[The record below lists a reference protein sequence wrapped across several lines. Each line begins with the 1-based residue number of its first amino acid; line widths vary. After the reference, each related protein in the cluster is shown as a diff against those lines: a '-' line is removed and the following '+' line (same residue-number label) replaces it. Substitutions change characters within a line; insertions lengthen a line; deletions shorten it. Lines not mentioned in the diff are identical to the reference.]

1 MISSQI
7 GSLDKIFS
15 GGLQNGIITEISG
28 FRGTGKTQLALQFSI
43 DPLSNNKKVLFI
55 DTTIEFRPERFL
67 QILQSRDLSPSLL
80 ENLHVSHIT
89 NTQKQIEIL
98 ELFENDDF
106 SLLIIDNIADLFSFE
121 YSKKEHLIEK
131 NTNFGNY
138 MIKLSKLAQS
148 KTIPIIITN
157 QFFSHDD
164 MNYERMHLQLENYIH
179 QKIQLEKIKTR
190 YTCKVFSPFIHET
203 KFDYEITNS
212 GIQETES
219 I

>member
-7 GSLDKIFS
+7 FSLDKIFS

-43 DPLSNNKKVLFI
+43 DPLSKNKKVLFI

-67 QILQSRDLSPSLL
+67 QILQSRDLSQSLL

-98 ELFENDDF
+98 ELFQNDDF
-106 SLLIIDNIADLFSFE
+106 SLLIIDNITDLFSFE
-121 YSKKEHLIEK
+121 YSKREHLIEK
-131 NTNFGNY
+131 NANFGNY

-148 KTIPIIITN
+148 KNIPIIITN

-164 MNYERMHLQLENYIH
+164 INYERMHIQLENYIH
-179 QKIQLEKIKTR
+179 QKIKLEKIKTR
-190 YTCKVFSPFIHET
+190 YSCKVFSPFIHET
-203 KFDYEITNS
+203 KFHYEITNS
-212 GIQETES
+212 GIQETEY

>member
-43 DPLSNNKKVLFI
+43 DPLYKNKKVLFI

-67 QILQSRDLSPSLL
+67 QILQSRNLSPSLL

-98 ELFENDDF
+98 ELFQNDDF
-106 SLLIIDNIADLFSFE
+106 SLLIIDNITDLFSFE
-121 YSKKEHLIEK
+121 YSKKEHAIEK

-148 KTIPIIITN
+148 KNIPIIITN

-164 MNYERMHLQLENYIH
+164 MNYERMHAQLENYIH
-179 QKIQLEKIKTR
+179 QKIQLEKIKNR
-190 YTCKVFSPFIHET
+190 YTCKVFSPFVHGI
-203 KFDYEITNS
+203 KFHYEITNS

>member
-43 DPLSNNKKVLFI
+43 DPLSKNKKVLFI

-148 KTIPIIITN
+148 KNIPIIITN

>member
-7 GSLDKIFS
+7 DSLDKIFS
-15 GGLQNGIITEISG
+15 GGLQNGMITEISG

-43 DPLSNNKKVLFI
+43 DLLSKNKKILFI
-55 DTTIEFRPERFL
+55 DTTVEFRPERFL
-67 QILQSRDLSPSLL
+67 QILESRNLSSSLL

-98 ELFENDDF
+98 KLFQSDDF
-106 SLLIIDNIADLFSFE
+106 SLLIIDNITDLFSFE
-121 YSKKEHLIEK
+121 YPKKEHLLEK

-148 KTIPIIITN
+148 KNIPIIITN

-164 MNYERMHLQLENYIH
+164 INYERMYTQLENYVH
-179 QKIQLEKIKTR
+179 QKIQLEKIKNR
-190 YTCKVFSPFIHET
+190 YTCKVLSPFIHGI
-203 KFDYEITNS
+203 KFHYKITNS
-212 GIQETES
+212 GIEETES